1 MRVIT
6 GTARGRKLATLEGPE
21 VRPTTDMVKEAMFSI
36 LQFEVE
42 GANVLDLFAGSGQLG
57 IEALSR
63 GARACV
69 FVDVS
74 RDSQSI
80 TRQNLQHTGLSAA
93 ARVAAMDYAAFLR
106 TTKETFDI
114 ALLDPPYE
122 KGMAADALP
131 LLVEKMSP
139 GGAIIC
145 ETRRGEPLPE
155 QVGHF
160 SVKKTYRYGKI
171 MLTLYRRRPEQEEE
185 SQG

>member
-6 GTARGRKLATLEGPE
+6 GTARGRKLTALEGLE

-69 FVDVS
+69 FVDSS
-74 RDSQSI
+74 RDSQNV
-80 TRQNLQHTGLSAA
+80 TRQNLQHTGLAA
-93 ARVAAMDYAAFLR
+93 SARVAAMDYAAFLR
-106 TTKETFDI
+106 STKETFDI
-114 ALLDPPYE
+114 ALLDP
-122 KGMAADALP
+122 LP
-131 LLVEKMSP
+131 LLAEKMSP
-139 GGAIIC
+139 GGAILC

-155 QVGHF
+155 RVGEF
-160 SVKKTYRYGKI
+160 GIRKTYRYGKI
-171 MLTLYRRRPEQEEE
+171 MLTLYRRVEEE
-185 SQG
+185 GVDRE